1 MKQAKVL
8 DEREFKRVFAVV
20 ADGKHALRNRLAL
33 MLSHYAGL
41 RVGEIAALK
50 IAGVIDAGG
59 DVRDR
64 IHLKVAWRAV
74 SPARR
79 CLPASRNSFDQL

>member
-8 DEREFKRVFAVV
+8 DEREFKRVLAVV

-41 RVGEIAALK
+41 RVGEIAALM
-50 IAGVIDAGG
+50 IADIVDAGG

-64 IHLKVAWRAV
+64 IHLKGSYISLCSRVA
-74 SPARR
+74 
-79 CLPASRNSFDQL
+79 L